1 MERISFHL
9 ATVSQ
14 ISCTKVARLANY
26 RESTEGRSELV
37 QPARSTY
44 TLPLPRLDSY

>member
-37 QPARSTY
+37 LPAGTSHI
-44 TLPLPRLDSY
+44 LPLPCLDSY